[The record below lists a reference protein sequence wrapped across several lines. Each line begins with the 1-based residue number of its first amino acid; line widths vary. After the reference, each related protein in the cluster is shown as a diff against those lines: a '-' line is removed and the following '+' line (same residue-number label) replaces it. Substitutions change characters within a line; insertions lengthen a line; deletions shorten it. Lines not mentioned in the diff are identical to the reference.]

1 MVAAREPASED
12 CATVHAAFGYAASGY
27 TVADLGLLGCMDI
40 QLPSRS
46 LLAHVAGMV
55 EVW

>member
-1 MVAAREPASED
+1 MVAAREPASVD
-12 CATVHAAFGYAASGY
+12 CATVHAAVGYAASGY

-40 QLPSRS
+40 QLPSES
-46 LLAHVAGMV
+46 LLAHVAGVV